1 MYSEFAVIQRK
12 DEAAVERM
20 VSHTYMVKICQA
32 RHLLCVLC
40 RAVLLQALRHASMQ
54 PCLSAALKDLRRAY

>member
-12 DEAAVERM
+12 DEASVERI
-20 VSHTYMVKICQA
+20 VSHTYMMKICQA

-40 RAVLLQALRHASMQ
+40 RAVLLQALRHASM
-54 PCLSAALKDLRRAY
+54 